1 MNLLKIENR
10 VGRVRLNDVVDPW
23 SADELIGDIERVYG
37 AKAVSD
43 QMVVGGFMA
52 TDEGALEVL
61 ELDIHTPGGSILDGY
76 RIHQSLMQ
84 MRERGVKV
92 IANVNTLAASMGSV
106 IIMAADEINIV
117 NGGRIMIHEA
127 AQTVSGNAADHA
139 RAAKNLDEMSDEI
152 AAIYANRTG
161 ASVEEMRDLMKA
173 ETWMGAK
180 EAVERGF
187 ADAIIG
193 ARVETTKEADIKKA
207 MGLFS
212 KNENAEAFAVL
223 ENRISELEAD
233 CIARDEEL
241 ASARAEATTQA
252 EAVASLNGEL
262 ANAVAALEE
271 AKNELAELSAEAE
284 EATAKVESFDT
295 ELEAAVINRIAALGY
310 TGSLPESA
318 KDDADSAPNS
328 LTRDAFNA
336 LSPSGKMAFVKG
348 GGKLI

>member
-10 VGRVRLNDVVDPW
+10 VGRVRLNDVVNPW
-23 SADELIGDIERVYG
+23 SADELIGDIERIYG

-152 AAIYANRTG
+152 AAVYANRTG
-161 ASVEEMRDLMKA
+161 AGVDEMRALMKA

-187 ADAIIG
+187 ADKIIG
-193 ARVETTKEADIKKA
+193 APPVETAKQSEKQNA

-212 KNENAEAFAVL
+212 KPDNAEAFAVL

-233 CIARDEEL
+233 CIARDAEL

-252 EAVASLNGEL
+252 EAVASLHGEL
-262 ANAVAALEE
+262 AATLAALDE
-271 AKNELAELSAEAE
+271 AKNSLAELSVEAD
-284 EATAKVESFDT
+284 EALNKVESFDA
-295 ELEAAVINRIAALGY
+295 ELEAAVINSMAALGFS
-310 TGSLPESA
+310 GKLPESDNNDHEA
-318 KDDADSAPNS
+318 NS